1 MSGTTQIFFSAT
13 QYAAAT
19 VTAALRAGLFG
30 PRSEHRRILVVS
42 NTAAVPEVG
51 TPLDRMA
58 GFERIRPEFDEVRSW
73 NDFIAPHHPAG
84 WSPRGQDLVMWE
96 KAVRLAWNLGDEP
109 VEIACESIQANP
121 SRAVADIF
129 ADSPVHVY
137 ADGLMSYGPTRNRIP
152 HGMSSRIARVLHL
165 DLIPGLRPMLLAEYG
180 VRPEPVPNE
189 AIVDVLARIGEEG
202 AGILAGRIPA
212 EGRPTAVLL
221 GQYLSAIDLIT
232 QDEEE
237 ELHVRMV
244 RAAARAGH
252 RSVLF
257 KPHPSAPAVYNT
269 SLEAAAG
276 ELGIRLTVLSEPVL
290 AETVFAH
297 LKPELVI
304 GCFSTALMTA
314 AAFYGIP
321 VARVGTELLLER
333 ITPYE
338 NSNRIPLTLIDAALP
353 DAERDVVGAPLPLD
367 TLGAELGPLVRTVG
381 YCMQSRKHP
390 GLHEEA
396 EAWLAAHLA
405 GNQRYFKKRR
415 LTSLRLPGGS
425 PVRAEAL
432 RRHPAVRKA
441 VKQIRARRR

>member
-58 GFERIRPEFDEVRSW
+58 GFEQIRPEFDEVRSW
-73 NDFIAPHHPAG
+73 NEFISPHHPAG
-84 WSPRGQDLVMWE
+84 WSPRAQDLVMWE

-129 ADSPVHVY
+129 ADSPIHVY

-180 VRPEPVPNE
+180 VRSEPVPNE

-202 AGILAGRIPA
+202 AGILADRVPA

-221 GQYLSAIDLIT
+221 GQYLSAINLIT

-252 RSVLF
+252 RAVLF

-269 SLEAAAG
+269 SLEAAAR

-338 NSNRIPLTLIDAALP
+338 NSNRVPLTIIDAALP
-353 DAERDVVGAPLPLD
+353 DAERDTIGTPLPLEA
-367 TLGAELGPLVRTVG
+367 LGGELGPLVRTVG

-390 GLHEEA
+390 GLREEA
-396 EAWLAAHLA
+396 AAWLTAHLA
-405 GNQRYFKKRR
+405 GHQRYFKKRR